1 MNSSTS
7 PCRAAIGAVVLLL
20 GALRLPAA
28 EAAGFPPLNDPPR
41 AERLPGKFIW
51 ADLFTPDV
59 DAAAKFYTGLF
70 NWSSRTLTRDTRT
83 YVLLE
88 YAGRPVAG
96 IVLRPVNGAVTGT
109 RPARW
114 VGYVAVADV
123 ARTVTAVTNAGGKV
137 LAPAREFPR
146 RGTQAIVADK
156 EGAVLG
162 LLQSASG
169 DPADYQPESGEWIW
183 AELLS
188 AQPQDAAAWYGR
200 LLGYQVANASSP
212 GARPHFTLGAGGFAR
227 AGVMALPAQEA
238 PPPSWLGFVR
248 VDSAEATAARAATLG
263 GRVIVPP
270 RTSHFGSQFAVIA
283 DPTGAV
289 VAVIE
294 FKAAAEAASPR

>member
-1 MNSSTS
+1 
-7 PCRAAIGAVVLLL
+7 
-20 GALRLPAA
+20 
-28 EAAGFPPLNDPPR
+28 
-41 AERLPGKFIW
+41 
-51 ADLFTPDV
+51 V

-70 NWSSRTLTRDTRT
+70 NWTSRTLTRDTRT

-96 IVLRPVNGAVTGT
+96 IVQRPVNGAVTGA

-123 ARTVTAVTNAGGKV
+123 ARTAAAVTAAGGKV

-146 RGTQAIVADK
+146 RGTQAIVADP

-169 DPADYQPESGEWIW
+169 DPPDYQPESGEWIW

-188 AQPQDAAAWYGR
+188 PQPQNAAAWYGR
-200 LLGYQVANASSP
+200 LLGYKVTDASSP
-212 GARPHFTLGAGGFAR
+212 GGRQHFTLGAGGFAR
-227 AGVMALPAQEA
+227 AGVMALPGEGQEA

-270 RTSHFGSQFAVIA
+270 RTSHFGTPFAVIA

-289 VAVIE
+289 LAVIE
-294 FKAAAEAASPR
+294 FKAAAEAAPPR